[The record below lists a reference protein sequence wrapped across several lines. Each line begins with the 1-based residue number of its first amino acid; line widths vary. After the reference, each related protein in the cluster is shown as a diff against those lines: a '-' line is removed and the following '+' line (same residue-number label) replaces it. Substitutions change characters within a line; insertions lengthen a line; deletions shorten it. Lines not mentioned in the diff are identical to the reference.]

1 MYLYIYLGGEKIPT
15 YIIFSCIG
23 AVLTV
28 LLWNHLLFKKNLVR
42 KYTFN
47 IIMVLPGMMIG
58 GKAFGVLSAGLG
70 NLAANGKF
78 NLYGSIMQSGI
89 VYYGGLF
96 GVLLMVYFIC
106 RIRRQNFE
114 ELSDILT
121 IGIPLFHCFGRVGC
135 FFAGCCYGVKSDS
148 WIAFPYGV
156 YNSQE
161 IVKRIPVQLMEAAFE
176 FMLFCFLLGLYCYCE
191 KNKTVMPK
199 LLDMYLLAYAIFRF
213 TIEIWRGDEIRGK
226 FGVISFSQIISILV
240 ISYMILKII
249 IRRRCE
255 REK

>member
-1 MYLYIYLGGEKIPT
+1 MYPYIYLGGEKIPT

-23 AVLTV
+23 AVLSV

-78 NLYGSIMQSGI
+78 DLYGSIMQSGI

-121 IGIPLFHCFGRVGC
+121 IGIPLFHCFGRIGC
-135 FFAGCCYGVKSDS
+135 FFAGCCYGVKSNS
-148 WIAFPYGV
+148 WIAFPYKV

-161 IVKRIPVQLMEAAFE
+161 IVKRIPVQLIEPLLNSCCFAF
-176 FMLFCFLLGLYCYCE
+176 CLGYIVIV
-191 KNKTVMPK
+191 KKTK
-199 LLDMYLLAYAIFRF
+199 
-213 TIEIWRGDEIRGK
+213 
-226 FGVISFSQIISILV
+226 Q
-240 ISYMILKII
+240 
-249 IRRRCE
+249 
-255 REK
+255 